1 MNNSP
6 QHGSISQIT
15 FERPVMKRGKYNK
28 TTPEQFARLEFLVD
42 KGCSITQAAKIVGM
56 AYTTAH
62 SHLTRY
68 KAKPKA
74 EQPKRI
80 HRTQKQIRKDSL
92 IIRDMIAE
100 GKTAKQIASEMGL
113 TRGAIEH
120 QIVRHKLRSKAKRK
134 PRIVYAKPTFWQKC
148 KRIISNLWG

>member
-1 MNNSP
+1 MNNSS

-28 TTPEQFARLEFLVD
+28 PTPEQIGQLIWLISKDYSVA
-42 KGCSITQAAKIVGM
+42 QAARVVGVPYNT
-56 AYTTAH
+56 AYNHIAK
-62 SHLTRY
+62 
-68 KAKPKA
+68 KAMPKA
-74 EQPKRI
+74 EHPKRI
-80 HRTQKQIRKDSL
+80 HRTQKQIRKDAI